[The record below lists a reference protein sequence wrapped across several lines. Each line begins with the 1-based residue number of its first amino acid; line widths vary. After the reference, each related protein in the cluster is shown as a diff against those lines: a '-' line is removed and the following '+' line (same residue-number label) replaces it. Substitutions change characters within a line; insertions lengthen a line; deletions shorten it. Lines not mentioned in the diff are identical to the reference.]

1 LYFLTKFLIV
11 LFFPGV
17 LILLSANQSKNVKAP
32 FSQWKRVGG
41 RESIF
46 FQKDIKKTALTFQI
60 LSDPHK
66 TTIKVF
72 IVLIVDKNLKY

>member
-1 LYFLTKFLIV
+1 LYFLTEFLI
-11 LFFPGV
+11 FFPGV
-17 LILLSANQSKNVKAP
+17 LVLLSANHSRNVKAP

-60 LSDPHK
+60 LSDQHK
-66 TTIKVF
+66 TTIK
-72 IVLIVDKNLKY
+72 ILIVDKNLKY